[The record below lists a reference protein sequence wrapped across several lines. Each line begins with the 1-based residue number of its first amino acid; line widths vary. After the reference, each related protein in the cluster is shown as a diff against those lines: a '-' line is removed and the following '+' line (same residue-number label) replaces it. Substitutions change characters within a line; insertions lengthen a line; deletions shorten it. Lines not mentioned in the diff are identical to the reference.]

1 MSSSNTSKART
12 GKNARPQ
19 PQEQRIEWI
28 PIREVRIGNPRARNQ
43 VTFQNITVNISR
55 VGLKKP
61 ITVTKREL
69 EDDGTRYDL
78 ACGQGRLEALRAL
91 GDERVPAIIKDATA
105 EERYL
110 MSVVENIARRRP
122 SNTELVREVRNLLAR
137 GYKNTVIAEKI
148 GFDITHINGII
159 KLLRKGEEKLIAK
172 VEAGAMP
179 LSVAVQIAC
188 APTNEVQKAL
198 SDAYDSG
205 ELRGGRFRAAKA
217 LVAKRFSD
225 ASRNGGA
232 STEGGA
238 ASQSETL
245 SKKDLVRE
253 YERHTQQQRALVQRA
268 AVVTERLAVVRS
280 AMAQLFGDDHF
291 VTLLRAESL
300 DKVPAEL
307 ASTRTMSAAG
317 KA

>member
-1 MSSSNTSKART
+1 MTTTSKPGSQKKA
-12 GKNARPQ
+12 PPPEQ
-19 PQEQRIEWI
+19 QRIEWI
-28 PIREVRIGNPRARNQ
+28 PIHEIRISNPRSRNQ

-91 GDERVPAIIKDATA
+91 GDESVPAIIRDASA

-122 SNTELVREVRNLLAR
+122 SNSELVREVRSLLAR
-137 GYKNTVIAEKI
+137 GYKNVAIAEKI
-148 GFDITHINGII
+148 GFEISHINNII

-172 VEAGAMP
+172 VEAGAIP

-188 APTNEVQKAL
+188 APSNEVQKAL

-205 ELRGGRFRAAKA
+205 ELRGGKFRAAKA
-217 LVAKRFSD
+217 LVAKRFAD
-225 ASRNGGA
+225 GNGGG
-232 STEGGA
+232 SSVGGA
-238 ASQSETL
+238 ANKESDAVSR
-245 SKKDLVRE
+245 KDLVRE
-253 YERHTQQQRALVQRA
+253 YERHTQEQRVLVQRA
-268 AVVTERLAVVRS
+268 AAVAERLAVVRS
-280 AMAQLFGDDHF
+280 AMAQLCGDDHF

-300 DKVPAEL
+300 DRVPTEL
-307 ASTRTMSAAG
+307 VAAPSRG
-317 KA
+317 R